1 MILARIDSEHVN
13 SCSAGG
19 PMNVQMRNFVALELK
34 DEAASKL
41 VFVPLKKG

>member
-1 MILARIDSEHVN
+1 MIRMILARIDSEHVN
-13 SCSAGG
+13 RCVTLQDEAA
-19 PMNVQMRNFVALELK
+19 RKLELK